1 MTQRRN
7 RHIGFSLAE
16 LIVVM
21 AIIALLTAILMPVV
35 ARVQRASRSTVCLA
49 HLQQWGQSFQMYLSS
64 NSGHSIPRGEPG
76 PSGATYLMW
85 WEALAPYN
93 ADIRGCLICP
103 EATEPHPGPPDRGYH
118 AYKAGSAHQA
128 WWLVTYWA
136 REPEWIIRG
145 DYTGSYGVNAWA
157 MSQDRAPNAVV
168 RFPPAQAEHI
178 PLFGDCREA
187 YTNAPNGGEVILENL
202 QGTGPMGPGVNNYCL
217 DRHGMAVNLVFLD
230 GHAEHVP
237 LNQLWNL
244 KWSETFKP
252 HDVVLPNN

>member
-64 NSGHSIPRGEPG
+64 NSGHSIPRGEP
-76 PSGATYLMW
+76 GATYLMW

-187 YTNAPNGGEVILENL
+187 YTYAPDGGEIILENL
-202 QGTGPMGPGVNNYCL
+202 QGTAPVGPGVNNYCL